1 LSISAH
7 AAIAR
12 FLGAAHTT
20 MLKWLLE
27 VQNGRTADELLIYW
41 HTLMED
47 STMSTERDKFFREVV
62 NVANSVSHWRSQFTL
77 N

>member
-1 LSISAH
+1 LAT
-7 AAIAR
+7 IAR

-27 VQNGRTADELLIYW
+27 IQNGRTADQLLTYW
-41 HTLMED
+41 HTLMEG
-47 STMSTERDKFFREVV
+47 STEREKFFREVV
-62 NVANSVSHWRSQFTL
+62 NVANSVSHCCSQFNL